1 MIKAIYFDLFF
12 TLIIPAYEKESNEYD
27 ILGLSVNEWE
37 KYAENDVLY
46 RERALGHVK
55 SEMEIINKIVDTI
68 PFSVSEIQREKIL
81 AERENR
87 MKTALQNVPKDIL
100 EILAQLKAKH
110 IKLGLISNA
119 DMIDCKYWEQS
130 KLFPFFDDAVF
141 SCNVK
146 FLKPDRHI
154 YELAMQHLSVLPDE
168 SMFVGDGGSEE
179 LYGAKSLGMK
189 TIFSE
194 SLEIKSEE
202 KRNNIMKYVDYHIK
216 NFAEILNCI

>member
-12 TLIIPAYEKESNEYD
+12 TLIIPAYEKENNEFD

-81 AERENR
+81 AARENR

-130 KLFPFFDDAVF
+130 KLFPFFDEAVL
-141 SCNVK
+141 SCNVR

-179 LYGAKSLGMK
+179 LHGAKLVGMK

-202 KRNNIMKYVDYHIK
+202 KRNGIMKYADYHIK
-216 NFAEILNCI
+216 NFAEILNCL